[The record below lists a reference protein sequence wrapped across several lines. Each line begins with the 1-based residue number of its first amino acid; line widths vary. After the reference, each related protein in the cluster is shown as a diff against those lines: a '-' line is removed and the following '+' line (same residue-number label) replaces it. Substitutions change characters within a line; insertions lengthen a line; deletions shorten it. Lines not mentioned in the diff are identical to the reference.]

1 MRIFAGMATSA
12 SALSAEKLRIDIV
25 AKNVAN
31 MNTTRTPEGG
41 PYQRR
46 KVVFSELV
54 EGAARNR
61 FVSLPSRGVG
71 RGVGRGVMASQV
83 VVDDTPPRLVHD
95 PSHPDANDEGFVAM
109 PEINLVNEMV
119 DLITATRAYETN
131 VQVLNASK
139 SMKLRALEIGRG

>member
-1 MRIFAGMATSA
+1 MRVFSGMAISA
-12 SALSAEKLRIDIV
+12 SALSAEKLRIDMV

-31 MNTTRTPEGG
+31 MNTTRTPDGG

-54 EGAARNR
+54 GDATRSR
-61 FVSLPSRGVG
+61 FVRLPSRGAS
-71 RGVGRGVMASQV
+71 RGVQV
-83 VVDDTPPRLVHD
+83 AAVLTDNAPPRMVHD
-95 PSHPDANDEGFVAM
+95 PSHPDADAEGMVAM
-109 PEINLVNEMV
+109 PDINLVNEMV

-139 SMKLRALEIGRG
+139 AMQLRALEIGRG

>member
-12 SALSAEKLRIDIV
+12 SALSAEKLRIDMV

-61 FVSLPSRGVG
+61 FVRLPTRGASRGVM
-71 RGVGRGVMASQV
+71 VSQV
-83 VVDDTPPRLVHD
+83 VVDDAPPRMVHD
-95 PSHPDANDEGFVAM
+95 PSHPDANAEGFVAM

-139 SMKLRALEIGRG
+139 SMQLRALEIGRG

>member
-1 MRIFAGMATSA
+1 MRIFASMATSA
-12 SALSAEKLRIDIV
+12 SALAAEKLRVDMV
-25 AKNVAN
+25 SKNVAN

-46 KVVFSELV
+46 KVIFSELV

-61 FVSLPSRGVG
+61 FVRLPTRGASRGVM
-71 RGVGRGVMASQV
+71 VSQV
-83 VVDDTPPRLVHD
+83 VVDDAPPRMVHD
-95 PSHPDANDEGFVAM
+95 PSHPDANAEGFVAM

-139 SMKLRALEIGRG
+139 SMQLRALEIGRG

>member
-1 MRIFAGMATSA
+1 MRVFAGMAISA
-12 SALSAEKLRIDIV
+12 SALSAEKLRIDMV

-46 KVVFSELV
+46 KVVFAELMD
-54 EGAARNR
+54 EASRQR
-61 FVSLPSRGVG
+61 FVRLPPRGVSRGV
-71 RGVGRGVMASQV
+71 RVAAV
-83 VVDDTPPRLVHD
+83 VTDNAPPRMVHD
-95 PSHPDANDEGFVAM
+95 PSHPDANAEGMLAI
-109 PEINLVNEMV
+109 PDINLVNEMV

-139 SMKLRALEIGRG
+139 AMQLRALEIGRG

>member
-1 MRIFAGMATSA
+1 
-12 SALSAEKLRIDIV
+12 
-25 AKNVAN
+25 
-31 MNTTRTPEGG
+31 
-41 PYQRR
+41 
-46 KVVFSELV
+46 
-54 EGAARNR
+54 
-61 FVSLPSRGVG
+61 
-71 RGVGRGVMASQV
+71 MASQV

-95 PSHPDANDEGFVAM
+95 PSHPDANAEGFVAM

>member
-12 SALSAEKLRIDIV
+12 SALSAEKMRIDMV

-41 PYQRR
+41 PFRRR
-46 KVVFSELV
+46 KVVFAELV
-54 EGAARNR
+54 AGEARNR
-61 FVSLPSRGVG
+61 FVRLPTRGVG
-71 RGVGRGVMASQV
+71 QGVMVSQV
-83 VVDDTPPRLVHD
+83 VTDDAPPRMVHD
-95 PSHPDANDEGFVAM
+95 PSHPDANDEGFVAL
-109 PEINLVNEMV
+109 PEINLANEMV

-139 SMKLRALEIGRG
+139 SMQLRALEIGRG

>member
-12 SALSAEKLRIDIV
+12 SALSAEKLRIDMV

-46 KVVFSELV
+46 KVIFSELV

-61 FVSLPSRGVG
+61 FVRLPTRGASRGVM
-71 RGVGRGVMASQV
+71 VSQV
-83 VVDDTPPRLVHD
+83 VVDDAPPRMVHD
-95 PSHPDANDEGFVAM
+95 PSHPDANAEGFVAM

-139 SMKLRALEIGRG
+139 SMQLRALEIGRG

>member
-1 MRIFAGMATSA
+1 MRIFASMATSA
-12 SALSAEKLRIDIV
+12 SALAAEKLRIDMV
-25 AKNVAN
+25 SKNVAN
-31 MNTTRTPEGG
+31 MNTTRTSEGG

-46 KVVFSELV
+46 KVIFSELV

-61 FVSLPSRGVG
+61 FVRLPTRGASRGVM
-71 RGVGRGVMASQV
+71 VSQV
-83 VVDDTPPRLVHD
+83 VVDDAPPRMVHD
-95 PSHPDANDEGFVAM
+95 PSHPDANAEGFVAM

-139 SMKLRALEIGRG
+139 SMQLRALEIGRG

>member
-1 MRIFAGMATSA
+1 MRIFASMATSA
-12 SALSAEKLRIDIV
+12 SALAAEKLRMDMV
-25 AKNVAN
+25 SKNVAN

-46 KVVFSELV
+46 KVIFSELV

-61 FVSLPSRGVG
+61 FVRLPTRGASRGVM
-71 RGVGRGVMASQV
+71 VSQV
-83 VVDDTPPRLVHD
+83 VVDDAPPRMVHD
-95 PSHPDANDEGFVAM
+95 PSHPDANAEGFVAM

-139 SMKLRALEIGRG
+139 SMQLRALEIGRG